1 MNPLINILF
10 YLKYLL
16 YIKRGCS
23 ILLINQKEEV
33 MNTEKNKEIVEGI
46 FNDKLNMLDYFADDG
61 LWTINGIRAFH
72 GKKQVTDELLIPFA
86 NQIASMGKWV
96 ITNMFAE
103 GDYVAAE
110 IIARDRV
117 TKKGLPYN
125 NTYCIVC
132 QFDNGKIARL
142 TEYCNT
148 DLFRK
153 TFPELNM

>member
-1 MNPLINILF
+1 M
-10 YLKYLL
+10 
-16 YIKRGCS
+16 S
-23 ILLINQKEEV
+23 
-33 MNTEKNKEIVEGI
+33 TEKNKEIVEGI

-61 LWTINGIRAFH
+61 LWTINGIRSFN
-72 GKKQVTDELLIPFA
+72 GKKQVMDELLIPFA

-132 QFDNGKIARL
+132 QFKDGKIVRL